1 MKILERLLEL
11 ENAAEFIGVICGL
24 GILGY
29 ICTTWVLALWSLGS
43 YAITITVSLAGA
55 VLALLAL
62 VRISIALIIVFGA
75 AAISI
80 VAFLAGQLG
89 VLLP

>member
-1 MKILERLLEL
+1 MKIFERLLEL
-11 ENAAEFIGVICGL
+11 ENSAEFIAVICGL
-24 GILGY
+24 GFLGY
-29 ICTTWVLALWSLGS
+29 IGTTWVLALWSLGS
-43 YAITITVSLAGA
+43 YAVAITVSLAGA

-62 VRISIALIIVFGA
+62 LRIPIALIIVFGA
-75 AAISI
+75 AATSI